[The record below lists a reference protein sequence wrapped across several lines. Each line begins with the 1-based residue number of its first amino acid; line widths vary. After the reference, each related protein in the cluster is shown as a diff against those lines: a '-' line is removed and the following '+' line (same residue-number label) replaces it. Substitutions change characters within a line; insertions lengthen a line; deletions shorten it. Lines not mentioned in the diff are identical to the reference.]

1 MSLRNTKQSY
11 GSISKGFHWGVGLLV
26 LIVLGIGLVMTLL
39 MEPSPDMFA
48 LYKWHKQLG
57 IVVLAFVVLRLLWRF
72 TEVRPDSL
80 QQGVLDKIAR
90 FVHLLLYVCILAL
103 PLSGWAMSSAKGYDV
118 NLFGVYTLPNFVS
131 KNKELGDFLGDM
143 HFYVGYTLLASF
155 LLHFAGAL
163 KHAFIDKD
171 DTLKRMLPFC
181 SKGNK

>member
-39 MEPSPDMFA
+39 MEPSPD
-48 LYKWHKQLG
+48 

-131 KNKELGDFLGDM
+131 KNKELGDFLGEM